1 MVFKNYSYSS
11 FLNLTFS
18 HFKLLF
24 SNFLFQYF
32 VIQYAS
38 TQFTGISIQNSLC
51 YSPLQNACQRG
62 SILGDAIPPGYLSLT
77 FIDCLKSFGNK
88 FDRRSYMYSTVTH
101 IKKSGMSGIFLL
113 YLPTMVSL
121 WHLLSSR
128 RAWQRWP
135 NASSA
140 SKGGS
145 LRWCRHGNLS

>member
-1 MVFKNYSYSS
+1 MKTIYIWFCYCKIFFTFKNFYLLKKWTKNMIFKNYSYSS

-77 FIDCLKSFGNK
+77 FIDCLKILG
-88 FDRRSYMYSTVTH
+88 
-101 IKKSGMSGIFLL
+101 KKEENLKMEPSIEQSNRLFLFSD
-113 YLPTMVSL
+113 MI
-121 WHLLSSR
+121 
-128 RAWQRWP
+128 
-135 NASSA
+135 
-140 SKGGS
+140 
-145 LRWCRHGNLS
+145 

>member
-1 MVFKNYSYSS
+1 MIFKNYSYSS

-77 FIDCLKSFGNK
+77 FIDCLKILG
-88 FDRRSYMYSTVTH
+88 
-101 IKKSGMSGIFLL
+101 KKEENLKMEPSIEQSNRLFLFSD
-113 YLPTMVSL
+113 MI
-121 WHLLSSR
+121 
-128 RAWQRWP
+128 
-135 NASSA
+135 
-140 SKGGS
+140 
-145 LRWCRHGNLS
+145 